1 MPATAEG
8 AIEVNTP
15 HSAPVPPATIPFL
28 LGQNVNE
35 RDLFD
40 SIHLS
45 NRANSMLAD
54 SLYPSLKFSM
64 TADGIFHLR
73 IYGIIRAYGK
83 YVDEITVKYFQG
95 VHRWLPIISR
105 SRFQDRLAVIPSCP
119 AADFSILLLSMC
131 LIIHNSVCYVL
142 RIKPHT
148 SNQSRK
154 ICFEGLIKA
163 LCIFVF
169 LYRCRRNFCLL

>member
-1 MPATAEG
+1 MPR
-8 AIEVNTP
+8 
-15 HSAPVPPATIPFL
+15 ATIPFL

-35 RDLFD
+35 RGLLE
-40 SIHLS
+40 STHLS
-45 NRANSMLAD
+45 NRAISMLAD
-54 SLYPSLKFSM
+54 SLYPSLKFPM

-105 SRFQDRLAVIPSCP
+105 SRFQDRLVVIPSCP

-131 LIIHNSVCYVL
+131 LVTHNSVCYIL
-142 RIKPHT
+142 RISSHMP
-148 SNQSRK
+148 NQSRE
-154 ICFEGLIKA
+154 ICLEGLTKA
-163 LCIFVF
+163 VCVFVF
-169 LYRCRRNFCLL
+169 LYRCRRSFGLL